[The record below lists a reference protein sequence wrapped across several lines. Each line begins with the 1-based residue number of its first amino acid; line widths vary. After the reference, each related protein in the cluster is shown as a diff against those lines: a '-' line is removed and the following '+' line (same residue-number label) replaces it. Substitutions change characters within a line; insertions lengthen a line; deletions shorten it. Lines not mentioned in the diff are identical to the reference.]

1 MNQCYRWLTLVI
13 CCLPLYVGA
22 SEISLPGTK
31 ALNAKEIN
39 VDNATTFSGGV
50 KVATG
55 SFAGSGTASLTD
67 ALEIVGTIKPDSAL
81 IGQKADLVMVV
92 NFKTQPTAKALY
104 LTVGKKEDGSL
115 DIAAWDGKTSSL
127 LRYATIDSL
136 SAEQAVELYKGVLAV
151 SGSLEFYFGL
161 RFEQEVG
168 GVSLVL
174 SKTPLTLRLQQ
185 VASKGSSD
193 GTSTDGANTDGTSTS
208 TDGTTSS
215 GTDTTGTGNT
225 TPPQLYAKYNF
236 TPNPSGYNF
245 ENYGND
251 DKSDSD
257 FTVKD
262 VINFFGRDKVC
273 TSPDSSDETCV
284 LTAAAEKWRKE
295 QVAGMN
301 GGHCE
306 GMAVTSLRLLA
317 GLDFNGKKA
326 PSDFQTG
333 ANNTYDLTKD
343 SARNYIATYFVTQ
356 AFSEV
361 SGTAIRGKPS
371 EIIDKLAD
379 AMGKNELYAVGFYQ
393 PGYKG
398 GHAVTP
404 YGIEKKS
411 DTEAWLYVYDNN
423 FPNDNNR
430 VIKVDRSA
438 ETWVYEGG
446 ATRPDEAK
454 SDYRGDASTN
464 TLEIVPQTAREIR
477 PYACSFCDEGNL
489 STRAADSKKM
499 VISVQGEANILVSVD
514 GKRIGT
520 DPATGETINELTDA
534 ESLPA
539 KNGLGKNIPPQITI
553 PITDDKQVILLSL
566 SGKGGQIESELS
578 VLITAPGFSAGFDE
592 LYLEP
597 DQTLTMGIQADG
609 KKLGFVGTD
618 DGETPELYVAT
629 DPTDNT
635 APSYLFEV
643 SGISLTEGQ
652 VILMTVDT
660 ADISVQDTDDNEDT
674 YDVRITRTDKDGEKV
689 FEKKDV
695 AIQAGANAAINFA
708 GWTGTEGKIKLKVD
722 DEGNGFEDEEEQDLN

>member
-13 CCLPLYVGA
+13 CCLPFYSHA
-22 SEISLPGTK
+22 SEVALPGVK
-31 ALNAKEIN
+31 AVNAKDVN
-39 VDNATTFSGGV
+39 VENTTTFSGGV

-55 SFAGSGTASLTD
+55 SLAGSGTASLTD
-67 ALEIVGTIKPDSAL
+67 ALEIVGTIKPNSAL

-92 NFKTQPTAKALY
+92 NFKTQPTSKALY

-193 GTSTDGANTDGTSTS
+193 GTSTDGASTGTDGSTTTGSDGTST
-208 TDGTTSS
+208 
-215 GTDTTGTGNT
+215 GNAT
-225 TPPQLYAKYNF
+225 LPQFYAKYNF
-236 TPNPSGYNF
+236 TPNPSGYKF

-257 FTVKD
+257 LTIKD
-262 VINFFGRDKVC
+262 VINFFGKDKVC
-273 TSPDSSDETCV
+273 ASPDSTDETCV

-317 GLDFNGKKA
+317 GLDFNGKKT

-333 ANNTYDLTKD
+333 ANTTYDLEKD

-356 AFSEV
+356 SFGEV
-361 SGTAIRGKPS
+361 SAQIVRGKPS
-371 EIIDKLAD
+371 EIIDKLAE
-379 AMGKNELYAVGFYQ
+379 AMNNGQLYAVGFYQ

-438 ETWVYEGG
+438 ETWIYEGG

-454 SDYRGDASTN
+454 SDYRGDANTN
-464 TLEIVPQTAREIR
+464 TLEIVPQTARDIR
-477 PYACSFCDEGNL
+477 PYACSFCDAGNL
-489 STRAADSKKM
+489 SSRAADSKKM
-499 VISVQGEANILVSVD
+499 VISVQGEGNVLVTVN

-520 DPATGETINELTDA
+520 DPTTGEVINELTDA
-534 ESLPA
+534 EALPA

-553 PITDDKQVILLSL
+553 PITDDKQIILLSL

-578 VLITAPGFSAGFDE
+578 VLITAPGFSAGFDD

-609 KKLGFVGTD
+609 KKIGFVGGD
-618 DGETPELYVAT
+618 DGETPELYIAT
-629 DPTDNT
+629 DPVDAT
-635 APSYLFEV
+635 APSYLFEI
-643 SGISLTEGQ
+643 SGISLTENQ
-652 VILMTVDT
+652 VVLMAIDEGNIL
-660 ADISVQDTDDNEDT
+660 VQDSDDNEDA
-674 YDVRITRTDKDGEKV
+674 YDVRITRTDKNGEKV

-695 AIQAGANAAINFA
+695 AIKAKANAAINFA
-708 GWTGTEGKIKLKVD
+708 DWNGTAGKIKLKVD
-722 DEGNGFEDEEEQDLN
+722 DEGDGFDDEEAQDLN